1 MSEWGLLWA
10 ERMHVLSACVY
21 GLVVVN
27 HVDPQCDSLRK
38 KARRRAHRNK
48 KNLTFEHVSRAFA
61 TADETSRQ

>member
-1 MSEWGLLWA
+1 VSEWGLLWA

-27 HVDPQCDSLRK
+27 HVDPPQCDSLRK

-48 KNLTFEHVSRAFA
+48 KT
-61 TADETSRQ
+61 